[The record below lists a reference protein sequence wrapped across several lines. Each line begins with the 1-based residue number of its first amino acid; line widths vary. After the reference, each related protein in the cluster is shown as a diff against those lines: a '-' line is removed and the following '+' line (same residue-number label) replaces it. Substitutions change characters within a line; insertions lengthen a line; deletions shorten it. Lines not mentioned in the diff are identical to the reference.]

1 MEIKHSA
8 SRVIAENKA
17 LSGKTAAIC
26 DEIETRL
33 LRGQYRFGQEILV
46 NDLVKE
52 FGASRAPV
60 MAALNHLR
68 AEGYLVITP
77 QVGCKVISPTLSEIE
92 DFVFVFSRVE
102 GAIASMA
109 AKRHYA
115 NEIAHLDATQQKI
128 KRIAP
133 KKGQQITEP
142 YVDLIAEFHR
152 RIHDMCH
159 SQFAGDRATR
169 NWRMLDFFLFNG
181 SFGNI
186 QGGVSLALADRQRA
200 EIVEAISKRD
210 SVVAGRLME
219 KHMRDKV
226 KWFPVASKPPA
237 TGLPDDEAA
246 APVKL
251 PSATV
256 LTTVGRRRH

>member
-1 MEIKHSA
+1 MEV
-8 SRVIAENKA
+8 RVNRMANETKA

-26 DEIETRL
+26 DEIEKRL
-33 LRGQYRFGQEILV
+33 LIGQYRFGQEILV

-60 MAALNHLR
+60 MAALNYLR

-102 GAIASMA
+102 GAITSMA

-115 NEIAHLDATQQKI
+115 DEIALLDATQQKI
-128 KRIAP
+128 RRIAP
-133 KKGQQITEP
+133 KKGQQITQP

-152 RIHDMCH
+152 QIHDMCH

-169 NWRMLDFFLFNG
+169 NWRVLDFFLFNG

-186 QGGVSLALADRQRA
+186 QGGVSLALADQQRA
-200 EIVEAISKRD
+200 EIVEAIARRD
-210 SVVAGRLME
+210 STAACRLME

-226 KWFPVASKPPA
+226 KWFPVSSKSVAMDADEEEAVVAPP
-237 TGLPDDEAA
+237 ERHS
-246 APVKL
+246 V
-251 PSATV
+251 TV
-256 LTTVGRRRH
+256 LATAGRRRR

>member
-1 MEIKHSA
+1 MT
-8 SRVIAENKA
+8 AENKA
-17 LSGKTAAIC
+17 LSGKTGAIC
-26 DEIETRL
+26 DEIEARL
-33 LRGQYRFGQEILV
+33 LRGQYRFGQEIFV

-60 MAALNHLR
+60 MAALNYLR
-68 AEGYLVITP
+68 AEGYLTITP

-92 DFVFVFSRVE
+92 DFVFTFSRVE

-115 NEIAHLDATQQKI
+115 NEIALLDETQQKI
-128 KRIAP
+128 RRIAP
-133 KKGQQITEP
+133 KKGQQITQP
-142 YVDLIAEFHR
+142 YVDLIADFHR
-152 RIHDMCH
+152 QIHDMCH

-169 NWRMLDFFLFNG
+169 NWRVLDFFLFNG
-181 SFGNI
+181 SFGTI

-200 EIVEAISKRD
+200 EIVEAIARRD
-210 SVVAGRLME
+210 SAAAGRLME

-226 KWFPVASKPPA
+226 KWFPVTSKSPA
-237 TGLPDDEAA
+237 PDLPEEEAA
-246 APVKL
+246 QPTER

-256 LTTVGRRRH
+256 LTTVGRRRR